1 MKISYWLATVISLGL
16 VSSVQAQDATER
28 AGEIKAWREQ
38 CSHPDPDLRLAY
50 LEAALKTKDASIERI
65 CVRLALQ
72 SDNADIRNLGL
83 RAAIAR
89 FDQLSFDVKM
99 PERLAEAIEEADGD
113 KDRLAEIS
121 KWYITKDYNHIQHGM
136 VFELKKADVTSGQST
151 WYPLGSM
158 SNAIDRYVG
167 KAVVTGDRIRWTG
180 YTNLYEQRTCTV
192 DVQLTQSGTLQ
203 GAIQCDD
210 LWPIPVSA
218 SLL

>member
-16 VSSVQAQDATER
+16 VSSVQAQDVTER

-99 PERLAEAIEEADGD
+99 PEGLAEAIEEADGD
-113 KDRLAEIS
+113 KDRLSQIS
-121 KWYITKDYNHIQHGM
+121 KWYITNNYNHIQHGM
-136 VFELKKADVTSGQST
+136 IFELKKADITSGQST
-151 WYPLGSM
+151 WHPLGSLADM
-158 SNAIDRYVG
+158 SENYVG

-180 YTNLYEQRTCTV
+180 NTYIDRSQTCTL
-192 DVQLTQSGTLQ
+192 DVQLSQSGTLE
-203 GAIQCDD
+203 GAMQCEDY
-210 LWPIPVSA
+210 WPIPVSA